1 MQYTVNQAA
10 AELNVTPATIRNW
23 ARKGKIK
30 TTRTPGGHRRIN
42 GDELNRLKGEQ
53 PTTNNRV
60 TALYARVSKNTKPAQ
75 EDLNRQ
81 TQVLELY
88 AAAHGWEY
96 IIIQDV
102 GSGLNYDKP
111 GLKELIKLIETN
123 QIERLVINYKDRLLR
138 FGAEIIFQIC
148 KYHDVEVVIINQS
161 ESSPEA
167 EIVDDVL
174 SIITVCS
181 SKLYGSR
188 SKKNKKIIEESRRM
202 FEDERD
208 ETREVNNDEK
218 DSETIH
224 GTTE

>member
-42 GDELNRLKGEQ
+42 EDELNRLKGEQ

-88 AAAHGWEY
+88 AASHGWTA
-96 IIIQDV
+96 IVIQDV

-174 SIITVCS
+174 SIITVYS

-202 FEDERD
+202 FEDKKD
-208 ETREVNNDEK
+208 ETGGEQ
-218 DSETIH
+218 
-224 GTTE
+224 

>member
-42 GDELNRLKGEQ
+42 EDELNRLKGEQ
-53 PTTNNRV
+53 PITNNRV

-88 AAAHGWEY
+88 AASHGWTT
-96 IIIQDV
+96 IVIQDV

-123 QIERLVINYKDRLLR
+123 QIKRLVINYKDRLLR

-188 SKKNKKIIEESRRM
+188 SRKNKKIIEESRRM
-202 FEDERD
+202 FEDKKD
-208 ETREVNNDEK
+208 ETR
-218 DSETIH
+218 
-224 GTTE
+224 GG

>member
-42 GDELNRLKGEQ
+42 EDELNRLKGEQ
-53 PTTNNRV
+53 PITSNRV

-96 IIIQDV
+96 IIIQDT

-174 SIITVCS
+174 SIITVYS

-188 SKKNKKIIEESRRM
+188 SRKNKKIIEESRRM
-202 FEDERD
+202 FEDKKE
-208 ETREVNNDEK
+208 
-218 DSETIH
+218 
-224 GTTE
+224 

>member
-42 GDELNRLKGEQ
+42 EDELNRLKGEQ
-53 PTTNNRV
+53 PITNNRV
-60 TALYARVSKNTKPAQ
+60 TALYARVSKNNKPAQ

-96 IIIQDV
+96 IVIQDV

-123 QIERLVINYKDRLLR
+123 QIERLVINYKDGLLR

-174 SIITVCS
+174 SIITVYS

-188 SKKNKKIIEESRRM
+188 SRKNKKIIEESRRM
-202 FEDERD
+202 FEDE
-208 ETREVNNDEK
+208 TREVSNDEK
-218 DSETIH
+218 DSKTIH
-224 GTTE
+224 GATK

>member
-42 GDELNRLKGEQ
+42 EDELNRLKGEQ
-53 PTTNNRV
+53 PPTNNRV
-60 TALYARVSKNTKPAQ
+60 TVLYARVSKNNKPAQ

-88 AAAHGWEY
+88 AASHGWEY
-96 IIIQDV
+96 IIIQDT

-123 QIERLVINYKDRLLR
+123 QIKRLVINYKDRLLR

-148 KYHDVEVVIINQS
+148 KYHDVEVVIINQL

-174 SIITVCS
+174 SIITVYS

-188 SKKNKKIIEESRRM
+188 SRKNKKIIEESRRM
-202 FEDERD
+202 FEG
-208 ETREVNNDEK
+208 ETREVSNDEK

-224 GTTE
+224 RTTK